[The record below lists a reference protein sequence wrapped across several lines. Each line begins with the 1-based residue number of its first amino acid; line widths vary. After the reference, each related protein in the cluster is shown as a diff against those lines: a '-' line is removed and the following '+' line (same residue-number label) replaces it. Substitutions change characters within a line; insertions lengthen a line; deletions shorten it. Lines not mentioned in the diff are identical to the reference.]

1 VFRCLLFASAN
12 CSIKRIHQKYLRE
25 SRLFRENIATRCC
38 ASLNKARIQQTAKA
52 VVESGRKNETT
63 PQQSHAQAKTAV
75 SAQSPPLERLPSME
89 VVLFCAPFRFPLR
102 SLDSRLRPRRTAWII
117 SNYGPKRWVRG
128 RKKVFNSRQRPS
140 VGCTRISAD
149 FAFSFARA
157 KFYLTAAEL
166 FEAFLGNT
174 DAVSPATDG
183 SLILAGNYLL
193 DSDELPLYLL
203 ADPIRDELLH
213 AREVHLQALETLAIA
228 QTLVRRTLK
237 QFA

>member
-1 VFRCLLFASAN
+1 MDNF
-12 CSIKRIHQKYLRE
+12 KLR
-25 SRLFRENIATRCC
+25 T
-38 ASLNKARIQQTAKA
+38 QTVGAWKK
-52 VVESGRKNETT
+52 EGF
-63 PQQSHAQAKTAV
+63 QF
-75 SAQSPPLERLPSME
+75 SPAAD
-89 VVLFCAPFRFPLR
+89 C
-102 SLDSRLRPRRTAWII
+102 
-117 SNYGPKRWVRG
+117 
-128 RKKVFNSRQRPS
+128 

-157 KFYLTAAEL
+157 KFYPT
-166 FEAFLGNT
+166 
-174 DAVSPATDG
+174 
-183 SLILAGNYLL
+183 GNYLL

>member
-1 VFRCLLFASAN
+1 MDNF
-12 CSIKRIHQKYLRE
+12 KLR
-25 SRLFRENIATRCC
+25 T
-38 ASLNKARIQQTAKA
+38 QTVGAWKK
-52 VVESGRKNETT
+52 EGF
-63 PQQSHAQAKTAV
+63 QF
-75 SAQSPPLERLPSME
+75 SPAAD
-89 VVLFCAPFRFPLR
+89 C
-102 SLDSRLRPRRTAWII
+102 
-117 SNYGPKRWVRG
+117 
-128 RKKVFNSRQRPS
+128 